1 MINPLEYF
9 FYNFN
14 SIING
19 VFFVPISW
27 FSALGGFF
35 FFGLKGFLYVITAGM
50 IASVLSFYIAKV
62 FRRDVIKIVNKIY
75 YRKERD
81 ISLEQV
87 SGQIEEHGMGY
98 VFFL

>member
-1 MINPLEYF
+1 
-9 FYNFN
+9 
-14 SIING
+14 
-19 VFFVPISW
+19 
-27 FSALGGFF
+27 
-35 FFGLKGFLYVITAGM
+35 M

-98 VFFL
+98 VFFYEKYALYSL